1 MRPSAQSGSFIILC
15 NYESGSQIGKRNAE
29 SLGYGLPLWQIPIII
44 KDCNGNDLEL
54 GIIMNIVVDGYNI
67 CVKTTGTGDK
77 TVVILQGWGTDLG
90 VYDSVAGA
98 IDGSRYRVIQFDFPG
113 FGGSDEPKEPWD
125 VDGFADFFCKFM
137 ETMQIKQA
145 TLIGHSYGGRV
156 IIKLAARESIPFEIT
171 NIILIDS
178 AGVLPVRTTAQKWKI
193 RKYKILKKFLNM
205 KLIYA
210 MFPEVIDDWR
220 SRQGS
225 ADYRNATPMMRQC
238 MVKAVNEDL
247 TKLLPKIRQEVLL
260 IWGDQDTATPIRDAH
275 IMEEKIPNC
284 GLAVIP
290 GTGHFSF
297 LEKPAQFRGIMEA
310 YLK

>member
-1 MRPSAQSGSFIILC
+1 MRPSAQSGSFIILW
-15 NYESGSQIGKRNAE
+15 NYESGSQIGMRNTE
-29 SLGYGLPLWQIPIII
+29 SLGYGLPLSQIPIII

-67 CVKTTGTGDK
+67 CYKTTGTGDK

-90 VYDSVAGA
+90 VYDSVAGV
-98 IDGSRYRVIQFDFPG
+98 IDGSKYRVIQFDFPG

-125 VDGFADFFCKFM
+125 VDGFADFFCRFM
-137 ETMQIKQA
+137 EVMQVKQA

-238 MVKAVNEDL
+238 MVKAINEDL
-247 TKLLPKIRQEVLL
+247 TELLPKIRQEVLL

>member
-1 MRPSAQSGSFIILC
+1 MNLLEVLLNHGFNHGARTARVLHRSVGVGLGKAC
-15 NYESGSQIGKRNAE
+15 IG
-29 SLGYGLPLWQIPIII
+29 L
-44 KDCNGNDLEL
+44 
-54 GIIMNIVVDGYNI
+54 
-67 CVKTTGTGDK
+67 
-77 TVVILQGWGTDLG
+77 DLG
-90 VYDSVAGA
+90 KAGLGEVFLEPFA
-98 IDGSRYRVIQFDFPG
+98 DVVRGGRGFACSGCCSLSGFGLHFLSPCFGGGSLRFNLVQHFGLDGFPG

-125 VDGFADFFCKFM
+125 VDGFADFFCRFM
-137 ETMQIKQA
+137 EVMQVKQA

-193 RKYKILKKFLNM
+193 RKYKILKKFLNL

-247 TKLLPKIRQEVLL
+247 TELLPKIRQEVLL
-260 IWGDQDTATPIRDAH
+260 IWGDQDTATPIRDAQ
-275 IMEEKIPNC
+275 
-284 GLAVIP
+284 LRP
-290 GTGHFSF
+290 GSDPGNRSF
-297 LEKPAQFRGIMEA
+297 FFP
-310 YLK
+310 